1 METGDLIM
9 DQIKILEIKLIG
21 AGIIFIAL
29 ALIVITGYGLGP
41 YLNSSSP
48 GSGDLLIIASH
59 IAFISI
65 LVSTFYVIRSIINHD
80 K

>member
-1 METGDLIM
+1 M

-21 AGIIFIAL
+21 AGIVFIAL
-29 ALIVITGYGLGP
+29 ALIVIAGYSLGP

-48 GSGDLLIIASH
+48 GSGDLLITASH
-59 IAFISI
+59 FAFAFMLIAAF
-65 LVSTFYVIRSIINHD
+65 FVIRSVFNHG

>member
-1 METGDLIM
+1 MTL

-29 ALIVITGYGLGP
+29 SFIVIVGYSLGP

-48 GSGDLLIIASH
+48 GDGDLIIWASH
-59 IAFISI
+59 IAFSSI
-65 LVSTFYVIRSIINHD
+65 LISSFFILRSVSNHKKD
-80 K
+80 I